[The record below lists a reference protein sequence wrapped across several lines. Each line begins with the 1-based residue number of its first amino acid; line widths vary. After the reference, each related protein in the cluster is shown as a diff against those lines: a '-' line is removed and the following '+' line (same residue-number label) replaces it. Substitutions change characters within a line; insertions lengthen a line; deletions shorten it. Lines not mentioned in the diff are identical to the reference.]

1 MITVAEGGFKCL
13 LLWQAAGNP
22 GSSWGRDYAD
32 SLRLS
37 NGSEFPLLAS
47 LRGPLNGDSATSRTC
62 VSNWD
67 AWALLLQALNVDDSD
82 GGAYSR
88 QPVLSV
94 DDRSVV
100 LEKVLPNMHGE

>member
-1 MITVAEGGFKCL
+1 
-13 LLWQAAGNP
+13 
-22 GSSWGRDYAD
+22 
-32 SLRLS
+32 
-37 NGSEFPLLAS
+37 
-47 LRGPLNGDSATSRTC
+47 
-62 VSNWD
+62 
-67 AWALLLQALNVDDSD
+67 LQALNVDDSD